1 MIGEELAR
9 VLATMAD
16 EPVETGGAT
25 AVFEAISGGTLTA
38 DVLSSPAA
46 RVTPEEKSLLQVQDG
61 EILHVRSGVL
71 RCPGCI
77 AVAQVTALVVSA
89 RVPDR
94 ARASLGIT
102 RSGRLLPVPGS
113 TPLGRALRGLGV
125 RREQRAVVLTP
136 GCRDVFGAR
145 LALRSSAL
153 LRLAQG
159 MPLALVVERVYARFA
174 EAFPPPWPGLPQAA
188 CEPGDVPLQDV
199 MAPPGM
205 W

>member
-1 MIGEELAR
+1 VIGEELAG
-9 VLATMAD
+9 VLEVMGD
-16 EPVETGGAT
+16 QPIETGGAT
-25 AVFEAISGGTLTA
+25 AVFEAISGGRLTA
-38 DVLSSPAA
+38 DVLSSPAP
-46 RVTPEEKSLLQVQDG
+46 RVSPEEKSLLQVRDG

-77 AVAQVTALVVSA
+77 AAAQVSALVVNA

-102 RSGRLLPVPGS
+102 RSGQLMPVPGS

-136 GCRDVFGAR
+136 GCQDAFGAR

-153 LRLAQG
+153 LRSAQG
-159 MPLALVVERVYARFA
+159 LPLAWVIERVYARFL
-174 EAFPPPWPGLPQAA
+174 ETFPPPWPDLPEVALRA
-188 CEPGDVPLQDV
+188 
-199 MAPPGM
+199 
-205 W
+205 

>member
-1 MIGEELAR
+1 MIGEELAS
-9 VLATMAD
+9 VLAKLGD
-16 EPVETGGAT
+16 EPIETGGAT
-25 AVFEAISGGTLTA
+25 AVFEAISGGRVTA
-38 DVLSSPAA
+38 DVLSIPAS
-46 RVTPEEKSLLQVQDG
+46 RVAPEEKSLLDVQDD

-71 RCPGCI
+71 RCSGCM
-77 AVAQVTALVVSA
+77 AVAQVTGLVVNS

-94 ARASLGIT
+94 SRASLGIT
-102 RSGRLLPVPGS
+102 RSGRLMPVPGS

-159 MPLALVVERVYARFA
+159 MPLALVVERVYARFV
-174 EAFPPPWPGLPQAA
+174 EAFPPPWPDLPEAA
-188 CEPGDVPLQDV
+188 CEPGDVPLEDV
-199 MAPPGM
+199 MAPRQT